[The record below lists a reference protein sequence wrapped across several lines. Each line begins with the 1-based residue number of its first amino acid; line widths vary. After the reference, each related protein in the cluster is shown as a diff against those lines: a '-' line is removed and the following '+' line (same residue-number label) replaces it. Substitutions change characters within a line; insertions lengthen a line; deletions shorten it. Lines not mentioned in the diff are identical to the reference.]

1 MLMEAEVVGEVK
13 LKLWRRG
20 EHRRGGGREEEFGDR
35 PEARGIVLKTKP
47 VRWFNQKKPKS
58 NPSPVF

>member
-1 MLMEAEVVGEVK
+1 MLMEAEVAGEVK

-47 VRWFNQKKPKS
+47 VRWFDQKKT
-58 NPSPVF
+58 